1 MPPAP
6 QPERPAPPAP
16 AVPGSHRTSRIGRW
30 RQRLRMSEE
39 TRRRWRAFRKSRRG
53 LVSLCVLLALLGL
66 SLFAELYANSRP
78 LLVYYQGRF
87 YFPQLQ
93 VYPETTFGGD
103 FETEPNYQDP
113 FVRGLITEGG
123 NWALYPPI
131 AWDYK
136 TINYNL
142 GRPSPAPPSAVNW
155 LGTDDRGRDVL
166 ARLIYGFRLSMIF
179 GLVLAVIGTAIGIV
193 AGAVQ
198 GYLGGWVDLLGQRG
212 IEIWSSM
219 PELYILIII
228 SASFTPSIPKLIVI
242 LSLFGWMGLSVY
254 VRAEFLRARNF
265 DYVRAARAM
274 GVGNWAIIRK
284 HILPNSLVPVITF
297 FPFRVSGAIIGLTS
311 LDFLN
316 LGVPSPTPSLGEL
329 LRQAKAN
336 VEAWWISLT
345 TFFVLVLTVVLINF
359 IGEALLKAFDPHRR
373 GQPG

>member
-1 MPPAP
+1 MPPAAP
-6 QPERPAPPAP
+6 HRPAPAP
-16 AVPGSHRTSRIGRW
+16 GPPPVPLTRWGRL
-30 RQRLRMSEE
+30 RLRLRMSEE
-39 TRRRWRAFRKSRRG
+39 TRRKWRAFRRNRRG
-53 LVSLCVLLALLGL
+53 LVSLYVLLALLVL
-66 SLFAELYANSRP
+66 SAFAEVYANSRP
-78 LLVYYQGRF
+78 IAIRYEGRF
-87 YFPQLQ
+87 YFPLLRD
-93 VYPETTFGGD
+93 YPETAFGGD
-103 FETEPNYQDP
+103 FETEANYQDP
-113 FVRGLITEGG
+113 FVRQRITTGG

-131 AWDYK
+131 GWDYR
-136 TINYNL
+136 TINYHL

-179 GLVLAVIGTAIGIV
+179 GLVLALIGTLLGIV
-193 AGAVQ
+193 AGAIQ

-219 PELYILIII
+219 PELYLLIII

-242 LSLFGWMGLSVY
+242 LSLFGWVGLSAY

-284 HILPNSLVPVITF
+284 HILPNTLTPVITF

-345 TFFVLVLTVVLINF
+345 TFAVLVLTVVLVNF
-359 IGEALLKAFDPHRR
+359 IGEALLQAFDPRRR
-373 GQPG
+373 GN